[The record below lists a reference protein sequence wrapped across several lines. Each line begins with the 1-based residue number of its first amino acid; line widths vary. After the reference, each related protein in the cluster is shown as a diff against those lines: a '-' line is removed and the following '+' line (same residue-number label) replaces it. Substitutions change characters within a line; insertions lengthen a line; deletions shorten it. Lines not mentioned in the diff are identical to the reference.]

1 MIRTSGGMADG
12 ENWAE
17 PSATAVRKRSVIGS
31 IAFHSATTFLAEGN
45 AQ

>member
-1 MIRTSGGMADG
+1 MIRTSGGMADW

-31 IAFHSATTFLAEGN
+31 LAPHSVTIFLAEGN